1 MLDVNVGLPEI
12 DEPAVMAQAIDLIQ
26 GVCPLPL
33 QVDSGDPQAIE
44 RATRRYSG
52 KALVNSVSAKREVLD
67 AILPIVKRN
76 GCAVVGLTLDEQG
89 IPSTADERFELARR
103 IVQAAEEHG
112 IPREDVVIDCLAMSA
127 STNQS
132 QVVEILRA
140 ISRVKRELGVRTMLG
155 VSNISFGL
163 PQRDLLN
170 STFLASAIGAG
181 LDLPIINPKSERYRD
196 VIAATRVL
204 NGQDE
209 GSTGFI
215 ADYAQWEDPYKV
227 PVLAAAVPAEKQP
240 ATEGDDDDD
249 DLPESVSRV
258 PEDGAEVRH
267 LVLTGRKGQM
277 EEETRRLLQTH
288 DPLDLING
296 YFIPILDEVGE
307 LFESGEFFL
316 PQLMAS
322 AEAVKVGFDI
332 VKELAPAAE
341 GEGKG
346 RIIVATVKG
355 DIHDIGKNIV
365 KMLLENYGFDVIDLG
380 RDVDPERVVQAV
392 REHDVRLVGLSALM
406 TTTVRGMEET
416 IQVLREQAPQCRVMV
431 GGAVLNEEYAKMIG
445 SDFYSR
451 DAAGAATIAQRFFA
465 GEIG

>member
-1 MLDVNVGLPEI
+1 M
-12 DEPAVMAQAIDLIQ
+12 
-26 GVCPLPL
+26 
-33 QVDSGDPQAIE
+33 
-44 RATRRYSG
+44 
-52 KALVNSVSAKREVLD
+52 
-67 AILPIVKRN
+67 
-76 GCAVVGLTLDEQG
+76 
-89 IPSTADERFELARR
+89 
-103 IVQAAEEHG
+103 
-112 IPREDVVIDCLAMSA
+112 
-127 STNQS
+127 
-132 QVVEILRA
+132 
-140 ISRVKRELGVRTMLG
+140 
-155 VSNISFGL
+155 
-163 PQRDLLN
+163 
-170 STFLASAIGAG
+170 
-181 LDLPIINPKSERYRD
+181 
-196 VIAATRVL
+196 
-204 NGQDE
+204 
-209 GSTGFI
+209 
-215 ADYAQWEDPYKV
+215 
-227 PVLAAAVPAEKQP
+227 AAAAPTAKQP
-240 ATEGDDDDD
+240 ATEDDDDD

-380 RDVDPERVVQAV
+380 RDVDPERVVQTV

>member
-1 MLDVNVGLPEI
+1 M
-12 DEPAVMAQAIDLIQ
+12 
-26 GVCPLPL
+26 
-33 QVDSGDPQAIE
+33 
-44 RATRRYSG
+44 
-52 KALVNSVSAKREVLD
+52 
-67 AILPIVKRN
+67 
-76 GCAVVGLTLDEQG
+76 
-89 IPSTADERFELARR
+89 
-103 IVQAAEEHG
+103 
-112 IPREDVVIDCLAMSA
+112 
-127 STNQS
+127 
-132 QVVEILRA
+132 
-140 ISRVKRELGVRTMLG
+140 
-155 VSNISFGL
+155 
-163 PQRDLLN
+163 
-170 STFLASAIGAG
+170 
-181 LDLPIINPKSERYRD
+181 
-196 VIAATRVL
+196 
-204 NGQDE
+204 
-209 GSTGFI
+209 
-215 ADYAQWEDPYKV
+215 
-227 PVLAAAVPAEKQP
+227 
-240 ATEGDDDDD
+240 
-249 DLPESVSRV
+249 
-258 PEDGAEVRH
+258 
-267 LVLTGRKGQM
+267 
-277 EEETRRLLQTH
+277 LQTH

-341 GEGKG
+341 GEGQG
-346 RIIVATVKG
+346 RLIVATVKG